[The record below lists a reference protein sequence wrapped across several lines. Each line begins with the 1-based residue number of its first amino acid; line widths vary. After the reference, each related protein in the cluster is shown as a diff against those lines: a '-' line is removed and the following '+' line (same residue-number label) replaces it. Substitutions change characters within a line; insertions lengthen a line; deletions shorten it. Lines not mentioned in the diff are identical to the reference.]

1 MKMGVE
7 TFKAI
12 RVVVE
17 KGVGKDLNVGYFM
30 IFENEWEMGLV
41 KKILDKLKDGYWDA
55 IKISNY
61 YFIEHSVSQKTAL
74 HKIPNAIWVWKVNKY
89 GKVEDMDWND
99 VDQLMYM
106 LQEEYKKLSKPEPE
120 RRYYVITT

>member
-1 MKMGVE
+1 MKRGVE

-17 KGVGKDLNVGYFM
+17 KGVGKNLNVGYFM
-30 IFENEWEMGLV
+30 IFENESDLEIV

-61 YFIEHSVSQKTAL
+61 YFIEHSVSRRVPGAL
-74 HKIPNAIWVWKVNKY
+74 WIRKVNKY

>member
-1 MKMGVE
+1 MEGSHYKE
-7 TFKAI
+7 I
-12 RVVVE
+12 HVVVE
-17 KGVGKDLNVGYFM
+17 KGVGKDMNVGYFM

-41 KKILDKLKDGYWDA
+41 KKILYKLKDGYWDA

-61 YFIEHSVSQKTAL
+61 YFIEHSVSQETAL
-74 HKIPNAIWVWKVNKY
+74 HKIQNAIWVWKVNKY
-89 GKVEDMDWND
+89 GKVKDMDWND

-106 LQEEYKKLSKPEPE
+106 LQEEYKKLSKPE